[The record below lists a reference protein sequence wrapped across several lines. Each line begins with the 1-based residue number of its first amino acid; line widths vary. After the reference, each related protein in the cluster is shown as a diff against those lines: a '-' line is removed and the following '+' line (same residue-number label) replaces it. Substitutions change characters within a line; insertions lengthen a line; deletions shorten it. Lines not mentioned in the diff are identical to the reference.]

1 LKYVEDAILQ
11 QEETE
16 GVASSELRQ
25 LRADLREAL
34 SLFNPTNS
42 NIDESVITIDDSDS
56 ESSDDDEEENSIVKE
71 IVGTNCSVK
80 IKCPIS
86 GLQRHNAVVLGIE
99 SIEDN
104 T

>member
-42 NIDESVITIDDSDS
+42 NIGKDKLFSLPISKYLCLDESVITIDDSESATCVTLSSDS

-71 IVGTNCSVK
+71 IVGS
-80 IKCPIS
+80 
-86 GLQRHNAVVLGIE
+86 
-99 SIEDN
+99 
-104 T
+104 